1 MTVDGGEGNGAGGDD
16 GDGDGRRKIDLILVT
31 RVSMIAAGVLLAGF
45 GVFRL
50 LTEVEW
56 PTLFQ
61 IGIWLAAAII
71 LHDLILAPSTIGV
84 GWVLRRCVPV
94 RARRYLQAG
103 LIISGLV
110 TVIALPM
117 IYLRG
122 SQPAVKALLLRNYG
136 ANLALISGVIA
147 VIMVLLYV
155 RRVRLDRRAAALP
168 PA

>member
-1 MTVDGGEGNGAGGDD
+1 MTVDDSEVDSEGTS
-16 GDGDGRRKIDLILVT
+16 GRKVDLILVI
-31 RVSMIAAGVLLAGF
+31 RIVMIAAGLLLAGL

-50 LTEVEW
+50 LTVVEW
-56 PTLFQ
+56 PTLLQ
-61 IGIWLAAAII
+61 IGIWLVAAII
-71 LHDLILAPSTIGV
+71 LHDMIVAPSTIGV
-84 GWVLRRCVPV
+84 GWVLRRFVPV

-122 SQPAVKALLLRNYG
+122 SQPAVKALLLRDYG
-136 ANLALISGVIA
+136 ANLALIIGVIA

-155 RRVRLDRRAAALP
+155 RRVRLERRAATLP